1 MNETPNFINSV
12 NLNANTDFPYL
23 VLDVINERSYPVN
36 PGFRVMH
43 WHEDLQ
49 FILLLSGSIEIKTL
63 ETEIVLQAG
72 EAIFINKNLIH
83 LVMPKGNCHYNSFI
97 FPDYFLKFYFKSP
110 AETLVETIT
119 GNPHLSV
126 YHFIPGTS
134 WCDEVISSLQKLA
147 ISEKNKTE
155 FYVYEVLVQLSTLWL
170 HFQKNIFLPPEKP
183 LDPTSARMQAFLN
196 HIEKHYAEDLSLE
209 ALAKS
214 GNVSKSECLRCFKA
228 SMQTTP
234 YKYILE
240 YRLSKAAVLLK
251 STDKP
256 IGDVSSSVGFRQI
269 SHFGKCFRE
278 KTGYSPREYRQLY
291 INY

>member
-1 MNETPNFINSV
+1 MNENPSFINSV

-23 VLDVINERSYPVN
+23 VLDVVNERSSPVS

-49 FILLLSGSIEIKTL
+49 FILLLSGRIEIKTL
-63 ETEIVLQAG
+63 ETKLVLQAG
-72 EAIFINKNLIH
+72 EAIFINKNIIH
-83 LVMPKGNCHYNSFI
+83 LVMPKGACHYNSFI

-126 YHFIPGTS
+126 YRFIPGTG
-134 WCDEVISSLQKLA
+134 WCDEVISSLQKLSA
-147 ISEKNKTE
+147 SEKNKTE
-155 FYVYEVLVQLSTLWL
+155 FYVYEVLVCLSALWL
-170 HFQKNIFLPPEKP
+170 HFQKNVFLPPQKP
-183 LDPTSARMQAFLN
+183 LNPISLRMQAFLN

-209 ALAKS
+209 ELAKS

-240 YRLSKAAVLLK
+240 YRLSRAAVLLK
-251 STDKP
+251 STDMP
-256 IGDVSSSVGFRQI
+256 IGDIVSSVGFRQA
-269 SHFGKCFRE
+269 SHFGKYFRE

-291 INY
+291 VDT